1 MTKAAERILHG
12 IFRLCRYHAWLV
24 LAVALVITGASLYYI
39 REVPLRSSYFDLLPA
54 HDPLVD
60 KYRNNE
66 QYLAQTDT
74 VALLLSLNNADA
86 LAPEERE
93 RSLLGAAEALAE
105 VLQQDPEFV
114 EVTYTLQLSQDIPEQ
129 YRLVYDL
136 KPDKLAKIET
146 SVATAQSFIS
156 GKDFS
161 AIPTAD
167 LGAAY
172 NDAGVT
178 MAEVLS
184 GGLDLTNPG
193 AAAAGV
199 ENTLKGV
206 VSLNSAVLAAVRS
219 IDNFPGLTQAVDDI
233 SSVFVPSEDTE
244 PTRQPVFS
252 RDKSRLLMTVRPR
265 GPSQQ
270 GVTYC
275 AAVMKAL
282 RADLSRVDLSQQG
295 VTVGVTGAYSLIAE
309 MNAIINAD
317 MQRTTILSSAAVLV
331 VFFLGFGSLFYTVIA
346 AIPLLVSI
354 VVMTAWAK
362 LACGGFNLMTTFLPA
377 LVFGIGIEFGIHLVS
392 RYAEEREKG
401 ASLNRA
407 LSAAVQRKGLAI
419 FTAAMTVSL
428 AFTGLL
434 FSDSRALF
442 EMGVISSMGIVSA
455 FVTTLFLF
463 PTLIT
468 LSHYLLRFK
477 HREKVI
483 SYERVFA
490 PVFRFVTSR
499 ARIVI
504 AVVILFT
511 CGAVILASQ
520 TAFQF
525 TSTDLIPKTESMAVL
540 NDALAHFA
548 PDQAQLGEQFTF
560 FASSETELSTVVARL
575 KENSFV
581 MSVQSAQDL
590 LPVNLAQQQQVLNNL
605 DMGAY
610 IDQLGMLDRG
620 LADRNV
626 AIGQMRDLY
635 TTFSLVEYAST
646 LNGLAGI
653 ARESDQIQSQLR
665 DIQQTLRALDAQ
677 RAHATILDLQ
687 RALRNLDAN
696 LAAIRQLPPAEALL
710 RDLLLSTPEG
720 VRSLYLTTEGKYII
734 RARMRPAYNQGNN
747 LQTFDAFAA
756 SISNDYFG
764 IALGIKVLEN
774 YMKRDFVLSTIIA
787 AALIALILW
796 FALRGWMR
804 PLLAAAPLVLGYV
817 WMLAGMRVLKIPFN
831 FINITISPLLI
842 GFGVD
847 NGVYLLV
854 RYAEERGVDPQGA
867 VERSGRTTAAAVVM
881 TSLTTLSVFGSLI
894 LARTPGLR
902 VLGICAL
909 LGIAFALL
917 FSLLFLPAVLRVGR
931 GKRV

>member
-12 IFRLCRYHAWLV
+12 IFRLCRYHAWVV
-24 LAVALVITGASLYYI
+24 LAVALAITGASLYYT
-39 REVPLRSSYFDLLPA
+39 RQVPLRSSYFDLLPA

-60 KYRNNE
+60 QYRKNE

-74 VALLLSLNNADA
+74 VALLLSLDNADA
-86 LAPEERE
+86 MPAEERE
-93 RSLLGAAEALAE
+93 RSLVSAAEALTE
-105 VLQQDPEFV
+105 VLRQDPEFV
-114 EVTYTLQLSQDIPEQ
+114 DVTYTLQLSQDIPEQ
-129 YRLVYDL
+129 YRLLYEL

-146 SVATAQSFIS
+146 SVATAQSYIS
-156 GKDFS
+156 GKELS
-161 AIPTAD
+161 SIPTAD
-167 LGAAY
+167 LGGAY
-172 NDAGVT
+172 RQAGDSMT
-178 MAEVLS
+178 QLLS

-193 AAAAGV
+193 AVAGDV
-199 ENTLKGV
+199 EKTLEGV
-206 VSLNSAVLAAVRS
+206 ISLNSAVLAAVHS
-219 IDNFPGLTQAVDDI
+219 VDSLPALTQAVDDI
-233 SSVFVPSEDTE
+233 SSVFVPAEDTA
-244 PTRQPVFS
+244 PSRQPVFS
-252 RDKSRLLMTVRPR
+252 QDKSRLLITARPR
-265 GPSQQ
+265 LPSQQ
-270 GVTYC
+270 GVSYC
-275 AAVMKAL
+275 DAVMKTL
-282 RADLSRVDLSQQG
+282 RADLGRVNLAERG

-317 MQRTTILSSAAVLV
+317 MQRTTILSSVAVLV

-346 AIPLLVSI
+346 AIPLLVSM
-354 VVMTAWAK
+354 VLMTAWAK

-392 RYAEEREKG
+392 RYAEERKRG
-401 ASLNRA
+401 ASFNRA
-407 LSAAVQRKGLAI
+407 LSTAVQRKGLAI

-463 PTLIT
+463 PTLVT
-468 LSHYLLRFK
+468 LSHFLLRSK
-477 HREKVI
+477 RWEKVI

-499 ARIVI
+499 ARVVI
-504 AVVILFT
+504 AIVLLLT
-511 CGAVILASQ
+511 CGAAILASR

-540 NDALAHFA
+540 DDALAHFA

-560 FASSETELSTVVARL
+560 FASSEMDLANIVARL
-575 KENSFV
+575 RENRFV
-581 MSVQSAQDL
+581 TSVQSAQDL
-590 LPVNLAQQQQVLNNL
+590 LPVNLAQQQQILNSL

-610 IDQLGMLDRG
+610 IDQLGVLDRG

-646 LNGLAGI
+646 LNGLGVI
-653 ARESDQIQSQLR
+653 AQESDEIQAQLR
-665 DIQQTLRALDAQ
+665 DIQQTLRTLDAE
-677 RAHATILDLQ
+677 RAHAAILDLE

-734 RARMRPAYNQGNN
+734 RARMNPIYNQGNN
-747 LQTFDAFAA
+747 LQTFNAFAA
-756 SISNDYFG
+756 SISDDYFG

-774 YMKRDFVLSTIIA
+774 YMKRDFVVSTIIA
-787 AALIALILW
+787 AALIAVILW

-804 PLLAAAPLVLGYV
+804 PLLAAVPLVLGYV

-854 RYAEERGVDPQGA
+854 RYAEERGIDPVGA

-881 TSLTTLSVFGSLI
+881 TSLTTLAVFGSLI

-917 FSLLFLPAVLRVGR
+917 FSLLFLPALLRGGR
-931 GKRV
+931 GNRV